1 MVGLAL
7 EEDEIGRYEQL
18 VDEDDREMIQCTSA
32 AAVDVMPTQWLTPC
46 CCVGQVVDQ
55 RPAQELRMMV

>member
-18 VDEDDREMIQCTSA
+18 VDEDDCRMVRCTSA
-32 AAVDVMPTQWLTPC
+32 AAVDVLPTQWLTPC
-46 CCVGQVVDQ
+46 CCVGQVDDR
-55 RPAQELRMMV
+55 RPTEE